1 MIELKKE
8 TSDLSRLSLGV
19 IMKTYLISYGNGNI
33 SISKIIKAD
42 SEKNATEFFLE
53 MYDQYDISS
62 TDVDVLECEEFNQSV
77 VEAWKKI
84 KELKNKESGVL

>member
-1 MIELKKE
+1 MLN
-8 TSDLSRLSLGV
+8 D
-19 IMKTYLISYGNGNI
+19 